1 MLYPLHAEMATLG
14 YNEIHVNQEHDY
26 ISVHR
31 MHPITHDGYLA
42 IVRTAFKNLN
52 EEGILHYHFN
62 F

>member
-1 MLYPLHAEMATLG
+1 MAALG